1 MKDIALLEKKDRSA
15 SDNAAVNIY
24 DFASVLVSAVV
35 AIAFIFTFVFRVVGV
50 VGTSMVPTLQD
61 GDWLFITAGDPKPE
75 YGQVIII
82 TQPNWF
88 DEPIVKRIIATENQ
102 TLDINFDKGEVY
114 VDGVLL
120 DEPYINNLTLNRED
134 GVTFPLTVPEGVTR
148 LAGWCFYNN
157 SALTKVSLPDSLLSI
172 GNKAFSG
179 CTGFTEITFPQ
190 NLKRIGYSAF
200 ADCANITTLYLPA
213 SLEEIGRDAF
223 LGCGELFFTVER
235 DSYAAQYARDNN
247 IEFTYSDI
255 NAWLN
260 G

>member
-1 MKDIALLEKKDRSA
+1 MKLERLQFSVVLADDQIAARGAFQDQLAPDAPRFLDQDIRVLCDDLLGITLPAGLETIGDSA
-15 SDNAAVNIY
+15 FFSCDG
-24 DFASVLVSAVV
+24 
-35 AIAFIFTFVFRVVGV
+35 FTE
-50 VGTSMVPTLQD
+50 
-61 GDWLFITAGDPKPE
+61 I
-75 YGQVIII
+75 
-82 TQPNWF
+82 
-88 DEPIVKRIIATENQ
+88 
-102 TLDINFDKGEVY
+102 
-114 VDGVLL
+114 
-120 DEPYINNLTLNRED
+120 
-134 GVTFPLTVPEGVTR
+134 
-148 LAGWCFYNN
+148 
-157 SALTKVSLPDSLLSI
+157 SLPDSLLSI